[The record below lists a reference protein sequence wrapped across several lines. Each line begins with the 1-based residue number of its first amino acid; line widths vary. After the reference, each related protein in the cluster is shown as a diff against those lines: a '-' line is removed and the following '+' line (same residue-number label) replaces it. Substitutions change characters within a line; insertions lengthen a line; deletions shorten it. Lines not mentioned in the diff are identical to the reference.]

1 MQVLAKIISVLFHP
15 LLILTYMLVLFLLV
29 NPYVFGIHSIQEP
42 FGMQLIL
49 RVFLS
54 SFFIPLVAVLMLR
67 FTGLVQSLEMPERQE
82 RIIPYIVTGIFYLW
96 LFRNLV
102 DNTTIPR
109 LFSSFALGTTIALFL
124 AFFINLFSKISAHAV
139 GMGGIIGMIVLL
151 MNYFPE
157 YKVVQLPWGSEDFL
171 EISTTLILMLA
182 LVLAGLV
189 GSSRLSL
196 KAHEPMDLYG
206 GYFVGFVGQ
215 MIALRFIM

>member
-54 SFFIPLVAVLMLR
+54 SFFIPMVAVLMLR

-109 LFSSFALGTTIALFL
+109 LFSSFALGTTISLFL

-151 MNYFPE
+151 MTYFPD
-157 YKVVQLPWGSEDFL
+157 YNRVQLPWSGGAVL
-171 EISTTLILMLA
+171 EISTTIILMMA
-182 LVLAGLV
+182 LLLAGVV

-196 KAHEPMDLYG
+196 KAHEPLDLYG

>member
-42 FGMQLIL
+42 FGMQLVL

-109 LFSSFALGTTIALFL
+109 LFSSFALGTTISLFL

-151 MNYFPE
+151 MNYFPD
-157 YKVVQLPWGSEDFL
+157 YNVVQLPLSGGDVL
-171 EISTTLILMLA
+171 EVSTTIVLMLA
-182 LVLAGLV
+182 LLLAGVV

-196 KAHEPMDLYG
+196 KAHEPLDLYG

>member
-1 MQVLAKIISVLFHP
+1 MQALAKIISVLFHP

-67 FTGLVQSLEMPERQE
+67 FTGLLQSLEMPERQE

-151 MNYFPE
+151 MSYFPD
-157 YKVVQLPWGSEDFL
+157 YNVVQLPWGGGDVL
-171 EISTTLILMLA
+171 EISTTIVLMLA
-182 LVLAGLV
+182 LLLAGVV

-196 KAHEPMDLYG
+196 KAHEPLDLYG

>member
-15 LLILTYMLVLFLLV
+15 LLVLTYMLVLFLLV
-29 NPYVFGIHSIQEP
+29 NPYIFGIHSIQEP
-42 FGMQLIL
+42 FGMQLVL

-54 SFFIPLVAVLMLR
+54 SFFIPMVAVLMLR

-109 LFSSFALGTTIALFL
+109 LFSSFALGTTISLFL

-139 GMGGIIGMIVLL
+139 GMGGILGMIILL
-151 MNYFPE
+151 MGYFPD
-157 YKVVQLPWGSEDFL
+157 YNVIQFPWGGGEVL
-171 EISTTLILMLA
+171 ELSTNLVLIIA

-196 KAHEPMDLYG
+196 NAHEPRDLYG

-215 MIALRFIM
+215 LIALRFIM

>member
-15 LLILTYMLVLFLLV
+15 LLVLTYMLVLFLLV

-42 FGMQLIL
+42 FGMQLVL

-54 SFFIPLVAVLMLR
+54 SFFIPMVAVLMLR

-109 LFSSFALGTTIALFL
+109 LFSSFALGTTISLFL

-139 GMGGIIGMIVLL
+139 GMGGILGMIVLL
-151 MNYFPE
+151 MGYFPD
-157 YKVVQLPWGSEDFL
+157 YNVIQFPWGGGEVL
-171 EISTTLILMLA
+171 ELSTNLVLIIA

-196 KAHEPMDLYG
+196 NAHEPRDLYG

-215 MIALRFIM
+215 LIALRFIM

>member
-15 LLILTYMLVLFLLV
+15 LLVLTYMLVLFLLV
-29 NPYVFGIHSIQEP
+29 NPYVFGINNIQEP
-42 FGMQLIL
+42 FGMQLVL

-54 SFFIPLVAVLMLR
+54 SFFIPMVAVLMLR

-109 LFSSFALGTTIALFL
+109 LFSSFALGTTISLFL

-151 MNYFPE
+151 MNYFPD
-157 YKVVQLPWGSEDFL
+157 YNVVQLPLSGGDVL
-171 EISTTLILMLA
+171 EVSTTIILMLA
-182 LVLAGLV
+182 LLLAGLV

-196 KAHEPMDLYG
+196 KAHEPLDLYG

>member
-15 LLILTYMLVLFLLV
+15 LLVLTYMLVLFLLV
-29 NPYVFGIHSIQEP
+29 NPYVFGIHNIQEP
-42 FGMQLIL
+42 FGMQLVL

-54 SFFIPLVAVLMLR
+54 SFFIPMVAVLMLR

-109 LFSSFALGTTIALFL
+109 LFSSFALGTTISLFL

-151 MNYFPE
+151 MNYFPD
-157 YKVVQLPWGSEDFL
+157 YNVVQLPLSGGDVL
-171 EISTTLILMLA
+171 EVSTTIVLMLA
-182 LVLAGLV
+182 LLLAGLV

-196 KAHEPMDLYG
+196 KAHEPLDLYG

>member
-1 MQVLAKIISVLFHP
+1 MQAFAKIISVIFHP
-15 LLILTYMLVLFLLV
+15 LLVLTYMLVLFLLV
-29 NPYVFGIHSIQEP
+29 NPYIFGVHNIAEP

-54 SFFIPLVAVLMLR
+54 SFFIPMVAVLMLR
-67 FTGLVQSLEMPERQE
+67 FTGLVQSLEMPDRQE

-109 LFSSFALGTTIALFL
+109 LFTSFALGTTIALFL

-139 GMGGIIGMIVLL
+139 GMGGGIGMLVLL
-151 MNYFPE
+151 MSYFPD
-157 YKVVQLPWGSEDFL
+157 YNAIAIPFPGNQVL
-171 EISTTLILMLA
+171 EISTTALLLIVV
-182 LVLAGLV
+182 VLAGLV
-189 GSSRLSL
+189 GTSRLSL

-206 GYFVGFVGQ
+206 GYFIGFVGQ

>member
-1 MQVLAKIISVLFHP
+1 
-15 LLILTYMLVLFLLV
+15 
-29 NPYVFGIHSIQEP
+29 
-42 FGMQLIL
+42 MQLIL

-54 SFFIPLVAVLMLR
+54 SFFIPMVAVLMLR

-109 LFSSFALGTTIALFL
+109 LFSSFALGTTISLFL

-171 EISTTLILMLA
+171 EISTTMVLMLA

>member
-54 SFFIPLVAVLMLR
+54 SFFIPMVAVLMLR

-109 LFSSFALGTTIALFL
+109 LFSSFALGTTISLFL

-171 EISTTLILMLA
+171 EISTTMVLMLA

-215 MIALRFIM
+215 LIALRFIM

>member
-54 SFFIPLVAVLMLR
+54 SFFIPMVAVLMLR

-109 LFSSFALGTTIALFL
+109 LFSSFALGTTISLFL

-171 EISTTLILMLA
+171 EISTTMVLMLA

>member
-15 LLILTYMLVLFLLV
+15 LLVLTYMLVLFLLI
-29 NPYVFGIHSIQEP
+29 NPYIFGIHNIQEP

-54 SFFIPLVAVLMLR
+54 SFFIPMVAVLMLR

-109 LFSSFALGTTIALFL
+109 LFSSFALGTTISLFL

-139 GMGGIIGMIVLL
+139 GMGGIIGMVVLL
-151 MNYFPE
+151 MGYFPE
-157 YKVVQLPWGSEDFL
+157 YNVIQFPGSNGEVSVL
-171 EISTTLILMLA
+171 SMTSVLIIA

-189 GSSRLSL
+189 GTSRLSL
-196 KAHEPMDLYG
+196 NAHEPRDLYG
-206 GYFVGFVGQ
+206 GYFVGFIGQ
-215 MIALRFIM
+215 LIALRFIM

>member
-109 LFSSFALGTTIALFL
+109 LFSSFALGTTISLFL

-157 YKVVQLPWGSEDFL
+157 YNVVQLPWGSEDFL

-196 KAHEPMDLYG
+196 KAHEPLDLYG